1 MRKGLLLVVIA
12 HALVAGW
19 HGLTHLKV
27 PVELSAPQGAFIA
40 LVVMLVPLVAAAL
53 TFTRFRVQGA
63 ALVCLAMGASFVFGV
78 AYHYVV
84 ASPDNIAAVPP
95 GPWQGHFIHSA
106 LAVLISEGL
115 GTLCGAAAWWQWS
128 RANAALA

>member
-1 MRKGLLLVVIA
+1 
-12 HALVAGW
+12 
-19 HGLTHLKV
+19 
-27 PVELSAPQGAFIA
+27 
-40 LVVMLVPLVAAAL
+40 
-53 TFTRFRVQGA
+53 
-63 ALVCLAMGASFVFGV
+63 MGASFVFGV

>member
-27 PVELSAPQGAFIA
+27 PVDLSPSQGSFVAI
-40 LVVMLVPLVAAAL
+40 VVMLLPLLGAAL
-53 TFTRFRVQGA
+53 SFSRFRAQGA
-63 ALVCLAMGASFVFGV
+63 AFVCLSMGASLAFGII
-78 AYHYVV
+78 YHYVV
-84 ASPDNIAAVPP
+84 ASPDNIALVPP

-106 LAVLISEGL
+106 LAVLISEAL

-128 RANAALA
+128 RSNAELT